1 MLTSDHDYPYLQRVG
16 KGKLVDS
23 SFIYRD
29 CGTMHSADVEKCNHQ
44 HGLDPLEEW
53 RRNITTGYLRHQKDS
68 IRKKA
73 HLQGMPNL
81 WCLLTKLKLLKQI
94 PIPVTVQ

>member
-1 MLTSDHDYPYLQRVG
+1 MLTSDHDYSYLQRVG

-44 HGLDPLEEW
+44 HGLDPLEKW
-53 RRNITTGYLRHQKDS
+53 RCKITIGYLRRLKDS
-68 IRKKA
+68 MTKKGL
-73 HLQGMPNL
+73 LQGMPNQR
-81 WCLLTKLKLLKQI
+81 CLLTKLKLLKQI